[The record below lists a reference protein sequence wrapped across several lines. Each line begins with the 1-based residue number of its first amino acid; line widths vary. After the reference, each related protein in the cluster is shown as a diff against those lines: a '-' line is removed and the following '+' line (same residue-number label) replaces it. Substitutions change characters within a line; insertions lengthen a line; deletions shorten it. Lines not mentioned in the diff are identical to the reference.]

1 MATTIYASHD
11 PPIIDNQFA
20 YSPPA
25 PSTVTDAHL
34 NLAVLQRYL
43 PSTVSIDFLAPYAVI
58 YIFNITTQTWERSGI
73 EGSLFVVRL
82 RDEGHAVVVLNR
94 RGLDNFVLHLQSAG
108 EVDLTEEY
116 IILQGNG
123 TKDAGSGTGSAE
135 EQKVYG
141 LWIFE
146 EERGSTKGV
155 RAACGKC
162 IAECAGNKGRISETG
177 GADGQENGYA
187 LQQAPAAGGS
197 SAPDLM
203 ALLNPARDQDSTVPV
218 VQQPV
223 LSQNQDV
230 LGDLFR
236 KARAQR

>member
-1 MATTIYASHD
+1 MANTIYASHD
-11 PPIIDNQFA
+11 PPILDHQFA
-20 YSPPA
+20 YSAPA
-25 PSTVTDAHL
+25 TSTRTDADL

-58 YIFNITTQTWERSGI
+58 YIFNITAQAWERCGI

-123 TKDAGSGTGSAE
+123 TNSVGTGNGSAD

-146 EERGSTKGV
+146 EEQGSTRGV

-162 IAECAGNKGRISETG
+162 ISECAKNAGSKPETG
-177 GADGQENGYA
+177 VDVQSNGYE
-187 LQQAPAAGGS
+187 QKQHTAGGS

-203 ALLNPARDQDSTVPV
+203 ALLNPGRDQDVNTSV
-218 VQQPV
+218 VQQPDS
-223 LSQNQDV
+223 SQNQDV

-236 KARAQR
+236 KARANR

>member
-1 MATTIYASHD
+1 MATTIYASHH
-11 PPIIDNQFA
+11 PPILDNQFA
-20 YSPPA
+20 YSAPA
-25 PSTVTDAHL
+25 ISTNTDADL

-43 PSTVSIDFLAPYAVI
+43 PSTVSIEFLAPYAVI
-58 YIFNITTQTWERSGI
+58 YIFNITAQAWERSGI

-108 EVDLTEEY
+108 EVDLTDEY

-123 TKDAGSGTGSAE
+123 TNNAGNGGGIAD

-162 IAECAGNKGRISETG
+162 ITECAENAGRKPETG
-177 GADGQENGYA
+177 VADVQSNGHA
-187 LQQAPAAGGS
+187 QQQPAVGGS
-197 SAPDLM
+197 GAPDLM
-203 ALLNPARDQDSTVPV
+203 ALLNPSRDQDLNMPV
-218 VQQPV
+218 VQQPAQ
-223 LSQNQDV
+223 SQHQDV

-236 KARAQR
+236 KASANR

>member
-11 PPIIDNQFA
+11 PPILDHHTYYA
-20 YSPPA
+20 PA
-25 PSTVTDAHL
+25 TSTITDADL
-34 NLAVLQRYL
+34 NLAVLKRYL

-58 YIFNITTQTWERSGI
+58 YIFNITAQTWERSGI

-123 TKDAGSGTGSAE
+123 TDNVRPGNGSAD

-146 EERGSTKGV
+146 EEQGSTKGV

-162 IAECAGNKGRISETG
+162 ISECAKNAGREPETG
-177 GADGQENGYA
+177 GADVQTNGYE
-187 LQQAPAAGGS
+187 QQQQTAGGS

-203 ALLNPARDQDSTVPV
+203 ALLNPARGQDSMPV
-218 VQQPV
+218 VQQPDS
-223 LSQNQDV
+223 SQNQDV

-236 KARAQR
+236 KARANR